1 MNVEEIYY
9 MIQSLNRDVNLN
21 EEKKNIRL
29 AVYQALLYFVDGKNK
44 LNSLMKDIIGYGQ
57 ELEKKSNY
65 EFFLNQDLEK
75 TRIMLK
81 GYILHSRFISE
92 LDKKGIK
99 NYTFRDIQK
108 YLQQYIKATGDTID
122 DVALAV
128 NLYTLVRDYKSK
140 MDNIYDK
147 VKNTLSEVFGEEML
161 TNSGDIRFKY
171 QCIKERVE
179 RMNGRE
185 LFDERSNG
193 LLNALLNELFS
204 YYLNGDIIIPIDVT
218 EVKGMNT

>member
-75 TRIMLK
+75 TRVMLK

-99 NYTFRDIQK
+99 NYTFREIQK
-108 YLQQYIKATGDTID
+108 YLQQYIIATGDTID

-128 NLYTLVRDYKSK
+128 NLYTLVKDYKSK
-140 MDNIYDK
+140 MNNIYDK

-171 QCIKERVE
+171 QCIKERIE

-185 LFDERSNG
+185 LFDERSNE

>member
-122 DVALAV
+122 DVTLAV

-161 TNSGDIRFKY
+161 TNSGDISFKY
-171 QCIKERVE
+171 QCIKERIE

-185 LFDERSNG
+185 LFDERSNE

-204 YYLNGDIIIPIDVT
+204 YYLNGDIIILIDVT

>member
-9 MIQSLNRDVNLN
+9 MIQSLNSDVNLN
-21 EEKKNIRL
+21 DEKKNIRL

-122 DVALAV
+122 DVTLAV

-161 TNSGDIRFKY
+161 TNSGDISFKY
-171 QCIKERVE
+171 QCIKERIE

-185 LFDERSNG
+185 LFDERSNE

>member
-29 AVYQALLYFVDGKNK
+29 AVCQALLYFVDGKNK

-99 NYTFRDIQK
+99 LDLNQTFRFDSRYDNMWKEEILSNVK
-108 YLQQYIKATGDTID
+108 SS
-122 DVALAV
+122 LA
-128 NLYTLVRDYKSK
+128 R
-140 MDNIYDK
+140 I
-147 VKNTLSEVFGEEML
+147 
-161 TNSGDIRFKY
+161 
-171 QCIKERVE
+171 
-179 RMNGRE
+179 
-185 LFDERSNG
+185 
-193 LLNALLNELFS
+193 
-204 YYLNGDIIIPIDVT
+204 
-218 EVKGMNT
+218 

>member
-9 MIQSLNRDVNLN
+9 MIQSLNSDVNLN

-161 TNSGDIRFKY
+161 TNSGDISFKY
-171 QCIKERVE
+171 QCIKERIE

-185 LFDERSNG
+185 LFDERSNE

-218 EVKGMNT
+218 EVKGMNA

>member
-75 TRIMLK
+75 TRVMLK

-108 YLQQYIKATGDTID
+108 YLQQYIIATGDTID

-128 NLYTLVRDYKSK
+128 NLYTLVKDYKSK
-140 MDNIYDK
+140 MNNIYDK

-171 QCIKERVE
+171 QCIKERIE

-185 LFDERSNG
+185 LFDERSNE

>member
-9 MIQSLNRDVNLN
+9 MIQSLNRDVDLN

-75 TRIMLK
+75 TRVMLK

-108 YLQQYIKATGDTID
+108 YLQQYIIATGDTID

-171 QCIKERVE
+171 QCIKERIE

-185 LFDERSNG
+185 LFDERSNE
-193 LLNALLNELFS
+193 LLNALLNEIFS

>member
-44 LNSLMKDIIGYGQ
+44 LNNLMKDIIGYGQ

-81 GYILHSRFISE
+81 GFILHSRFIFE

-171 QCIKERVE
+171 QCIKERIE

-185 LFDERSNG
+185 LFDERSNE
-193 LLNALLNELFS
+193 LLNALLSELFG

>member
-1 MNVEEIYY
+1 

-171 QCIKERVE
+171 QCIKERIE

-185 LFDERSNG
+185 LFDERSNE

>member
-99 NYTFRDIQK
+99 NYTFRDIQN

-147 VKNTLSEVFGEEML
+147 VKSTLSEVFGEEML

-171 QCIKERVE
+171 QCINERIE

-185 LFDERSNG
+185 LFDERSNE

>member
-9 MIQSLNRDVNLN
+9 MIQSLNSDVNLN

-147 VKNTLSEVFGEEML
+147 VKSTLSEVFGEEML
-161 TNSGDIRFKY
+161 TNSGDISFKY
-171 QCIKERVE
+171 QCIKERIE

-185 LFDERSNG
+185 LFDERSNE

>member
-171 QCIKERVE
+171 QCIKERIE

-185 LFDERSNG
+185 LFDERSNE

>member
-9 MIQSLNRDVNLN
+9 MIQSLNRDVYLN

-81 GYILHSRFISE
+81 GYIFHSRFISE

-99 NYTFRDIQK
+99 NYTFRDIQN

-147 VKNTLSEVFGEEML
+147 VKSTLSEVFGEEML

-171 QCIKERVE
+171 QCINERIE

-185 LFDERSNG
+185 LFDERSNE

>member
-44 LNSLMKDIIGYGQ
+44 LNSLMKYIIGYGQ

-161 TNSGDIRFKY
+161 TNSGDISFKY
-171 QCIKERVE
+171 QCIKERIE

-185 LFDERSNG
+185 LFDERSNE

-204 YYLNGDIIIPIDVT
+204 YYLNGDIIILIDVT

>member
-75 TRIMLK
+75 TRVMLK

-147 VKNTLSEVFGEEML
+147 VKNTLSKVFGEEML

-185 LFDERSNG
+185 LFDGRSNE

>member
-9 MIQSLNRDVNLN
+9 MIQSLNSDVNLN

-81 GYILHSRFISE
+81 GYILNSRFISE

-161 TNSGDIRFKY
+161 TNSGDISFKY
-171 QCIKERVE
+171 QCIKERIE

-185 LFDERSNG
+185 LFDERSNE
-193 LLNALLNELFS
+193 LLNALLNELFG

-218 EVKGMNT
+218 EVKGMNA

>member
-9 MIQSLNRDVNLN
+9 MIQSLNSDVNLN

-147 VKNTLSEVFGEEML
+147 VKSTLSEVFGEEML
-161 TNSGDIRFKY
+161 TNSGDISFKY
-171 QCIKERVE
+171 QCIKERIE
-179 RMNGRE
+179 RMNGWE
-185 LFDERSNG
+185 LFDERSND

>member
-161 TNSGDIRFKY
+161 TNSGDISFKY
-171 QCIKERVE
+171 QCIKERIE

-185 LFDERSNG
+185 LFDERSNE

>member
-57 ELEKKSNY
+57 EFEKKSNY

-108 YLQQYIKATGDTID
+108 YLQQYIIATGDTID

-171 QCIKERVE
+171 QCIKERIE

-185 LFDERSNG
+185 LFDERSNE
-193 LLNALLNELFS
+193 LLNALLDELFS

>member
-9 MIQSLNRDVNLN
+9 MIQSLNSDVNLN

-122 DVALAV
+122 DVILAV

-161 TNSGDIRFKY
+161 TNSGDISFKY
-171 QCIKERVE
+171 QCIKERIE

-185 LFDERSNG
+185 LFDERSNE

-204 YYLNGDIIIPIDVT
+204 YYLNRDIIIPIDVT

>member
-122 DVALAV
+122 DVTLAV

-161 TNSGDIRFKY
+161 INSGDIRFKY
-171 QCIKERVE
+171 QCIKERIK

-185 LFDERSNG
+185 LFDERSNE
-193 LLNALLNELFS
+193 LLNVLLNELFG

>member
-75 TRIMLK
+75 TRVMLK

-108 YLQQYIKATGDTID
+108 YLQQYIKAIGDTID

-185 LFDERSNG
+185 LFDERSNE

>member
-122 DVALAV
+122 DVTLAV

-161 TNSGDIRFKY
+161 TNSGDISFKS
-171 QCIKERVE
+171 QCIKERIE

-185 LFDERSNG
+185 LFDERSNE

>member
-29 AVYQALLYFVDGKNK
+29 AVCQALLYFVDGKNK

-161 TNSGDIRFKY
+161 TNSGDISFKY
-171 QCIKERVE
+171 QCIKERIE

-185 LFDERSNG
+185 LFDERSNE

>member
-44 LNSLMKDIIGYGQ
+44 LNSLMKDIIGYGK

-75 TRIMLK
+75 TRVMLK
-81 GYILHSRFISE
+81 GYILHSRFITE

-171 QCIKERVE
+171 QCIKERIE

-185 LFDERSNG
+185 LFDERSNE
-193 LLNALLNELFS
+193 LLNALLNEIFS

>member
-9 MIQSLNRDVNLN
+9 MIQSLNSDVNLN

-44 LNSLMKDIIGYGQ
+44 LNSLKKDIIGYGQ

-147 VKNTLSEVFGEEML
+147 VKSTLSEVFGEEML
-161 TNSGDIRFKY
+161 TNSGDISFKY
-171 QCIKERVE
+171 QCIKERIE

-185 LFDERSNG
+185 LFDERSNE

>member
-9 MIQSLNRDVNLN
+9 MIQSLNSDVNLN

-171 QCIKERVE
+171 QCIKERIE

-185 LFDERSNG
+185 LFDERSNE

-218 EVKGMNT
+218 EVKGMNA

>member
-9 MIQSLNRDVNLN
+9 MIQSLNSDVNLN

-147 VKNTLSEVFGEEML
+147 VKNTLSV
-161 TNSGDIRFKY
+161 
-171 QCIKERVE
+171 
-179 RMNGRE
+179 
-185 LFDERSNG
+185 
-193 LLNALLNELFS
+193 
-204 YYLNGDIIIPIDVT
+204 
-218 EVKGMNT
+218 

>member
-75 TRIMLK
+75 TRVMLK

-108 YLQQYIKATGDTID
+108 YLQQYIKAIGDTID

-147 VKNTLSEVFGEEML
+147 VKNTLSEVFVEEML
-161 TNSGDIRFKY
+161 TNSGDIIFKY
-171 QCIKERVE
+171 QFIKERVE

-185 LFDERSNG
+185 LFDERSNE

>member
-1 MNVEEIYY
+1 MFE
-9 MIQSLNRDVNLN
+9 
-21 EEKKNIRL
+21 
-29 AVYQALLYFVDGKNK
+29 
-44 LNSLMKDIIGYGQ
+44 
-57 ELEKKSNY
+57 
-65 EFFLNQDLEK
+65 
-75 TRIMLK
+75 T
-81 GYILHSRFISE
+81 FISE

-161 TNSGDIRFKY
+161 TNSGDISFKY
-171 QCIKERVE
+171 QCIKERIE

-185 LFDERSNG
+185 LFDERSNE

-218 EVKGMNT
+218 EVKGMNA

>member
-29 AVYQALLYFVDGKNK
+29 ALYQALLYFVDGKNK

-75 TRIMLK
+75 TRVMLK

-108 YLQQYIKATGDTID
+108 YLQQYIIATGDTID

-128 NLYTLVRDYKSK
+128 NLYTLVKDYKSK
-140 MDNIYDK
+140 MNNIYDK

-171 QCIKERVE
+171 QCIKERIE

-185 LFDERSNG
+185 LFDERSNE

>member
-9 MIQSLNRDVNLN
+9 MIQSLNSDVNLN

-161 TNSGDIRFKY
+161 TNSGDISFKY
-171 QCIKERVE
+171 QCIKERIE

-185 LFDERSNG
+185 LFDERSNE

>member
-161 TNSGDIRFKY
+161 TNSGDISFKY
-171 QCIKERVE
+171 QCIKERIE

-185 LFDERSNG
+185 LFDERSNE
-193 LLNALLNELFS
+193 LLNALLNELFG

>member
-1 MNVEEIYY
+1 
-9 MIQSLNRDVNLN
+9 MIQSLNRDVDIN

-75 TRIMLK
+75 TRVMLK
-81 GYILHSRFISE
+81 GYILHSRFITE

-108 YLQQYIKATGDTID
+108 YLQQYIIATGDTID

-171 QCIKERVE
+171 QCIKERIE

-185 LFDERSNG
+185 LFDERSNE
-193 LLNALLNELFS
+193 LLNALLNEIFS